1 MRQSSTSLVSEYQG
15 IQILNT
21 WSHNS
26 RFTISV
32 YINYVHADV
41 AATYQLLVQ
50 FDHLWMS
57 RELMVDIWHL
67 CQLINS
73 SDEEFGWTENAASVI
88 IYIATHVQRILFFLL
103 CCNLD
108 IEVFCMS
115 FAYCLRNLFPVEIEL
130 PGYTLFIV
138 NGKPS
143 DSVKDIHL
151 DDTVQWHLLFI
162 IGTLARAISN
172 HLN

>member
-1 MRQSSTSLVSEYQG
+1 
-15 IQILNT
+15 
-21 WSHNS
+21 
-26 RFTISV
+26 
-32 YINYVHADV
+32 
-41 AATYQLLVQ
+41 
-50 FDHLWMS
+50 
-57 RELMVDIWHL
+57 
-67 CQLINS
+67 
-73 SDEEFGWTENAASVI
+73 
-88 IYIATHVQRILFFLL
+88 
-103 CCNLD
+103 
-108 IEVFCMS
+108 MS